1 MLDTASLPASRTQRY
16 AKCIELS
23 KHVRWD
29 IENDVIRG
37 RHLDYARKFLPDS
50 LSRME
55 RFGFATSW
63 ERILVSQIQ
72 GRTYASML
80 ALVERYIGAMMLDRS
95 RSHALGDLVAMEAL
109 VRLTDEELKHQA
121 LFRRLEAMMAA
132 GMPSGYHFGPH
143 ANEVAGAVLARGD
156 WAVLALTCLIEMA
169 TVAHYRQCIDD
180 DEETAALWK
189 DVFRFHMRE
198 EMQHALLDELEWQ
211 REDFLLS
218 AAEREQGVT
227 DLIELLQAQDALLQQ
242 QAQDD
247 ACYFLR
253 VNGRKL
259 SPQDSE
265 RLSEGFLVAYR
276 WQYMVSG
283 WRNERF
289 RALLEAMCTPAQV
302 ERMEQA
308 IGPLTMEH

>member
-1 MLDTASLPASRTQRY
+1 MLDTASPSASRTQRY

-37 RHLDYARKFLPDS
+37 RHLDYSRKFLPDS

-55 RFGFATSW
+55 HFGFTTDW
-63 ERILVSQIQ
+63 EKVLISQIQ
-72 GRTYASML
+72 GRTYANML
-80 ALVERYIGAMMLDRS
+80 ALVERYIGAMMLDRG

-132 GMPSGYHFGPH
+132 GMPPGYHFDAH
-143 ANEVAGAVLARGD
+143 SNEVAGAVLARGD
-156 WAVLALTCLIEMA
+156 WSVLALTCLIELA
-169 TVAHYRQCIDD
+169 TVAHYRQCIDED
-180 DEETAALWK
+180 PLTSELWR

-227 DLIELLQAQDALLQQ
+227 DLVDLLQAQDALLQQ
-242 QAQDD
+242 QAQLD
-247 ACYFLR
+247 ACYFMR
-253 VNGRKL
+253 VNGRRL
-259 SPQDSE
+259 SPQDTE
-265 RLSEGFLVAYR
+265 RLREGFLAAYR

-283 WRNERF
+283 MGNERF
-289 RALLEAMCTPAQV
+289 CELLASLCTPAQV
-302 ERMEQA
+302 QRLRQA
-308 IGPLTMEH
+308 LAPVMND

>member
-1 MLDTASLPASRTQRY
+1 METASLPDSRTQRY

-55 RFGFATSW
+55 RFAFATSS
-63 ERILVSQIQ
+63 EKVLVSQIQ
-72 GRTYASML
+72 GRTYANML
-80 ALVERYIGAMMLDRS
+80 ALVERYIGAMMLDRG

-132 GMPSGYHFGPH
+132 GMPPGYHFAPH
-143 ANEVAGAVLARGD
+143 ANEVAGSVLARGD

-169 TVAHYRQCIDD
+169 TVAHYRQCMDD
-180 DEETAALWK
+180 DAETAELWQ
-189 DVFRFHMRE
+189 DVFRYHMRE

-218 AAEREQGVT
+218 PAEREQGVT
-227 DLIELLQAQDALLQQ
+227 DLAELLQAQDALLQQ
-242 QAQDD
+242 QAQAD
-247 ACYFLR
+247 AGYFLH
-253 VNGRKL
+253 VNGRRL
-259 SPQDSE
+259 SPPDTE
-265 RLSEGFLVAYR
+265 RLRAGFLAAYR
-276 WQYMVSG
+276 RQYIVSG

-289 RALLEAMCTPAQV
+289 GALLASLCTPAQV
-302 ERMEQA
+302 QRLQQA
-308 IGPLTMEH
+308 LAPLLDE